1 MNFADKKTVEKLRNQ
16 TNDELCEAATAFL
29 LFFSTGIFGRHRGL
43 ICRRS
48 TAKLLC
54 RVQLLCAEMVAK
66 QNFSAHVHDRTAV
79 FYTACVHTNKE
90 AGIREELKHF
100 RRFAATGNPFSDL
113 GDEPVFNKFI
123 CDLHDGR
130 NAETRQTSD
139 LRAVDLIVR
148 QQNSHDG
155 GFVVGSK

>member
-1 MNFADKKTVEKLRNQ
+1 MLYPEAMAHLKEGSTVIWLQTPFSQLEKRKHSR
-16 TNDELCEAATAFL
+16 L
-29 LFFSTGIFGRHRGL
+29 LP
-43 ICRRS
+43 
-48 TAKLLC
+48 
-54 RVQLLCAEMVAK
+54 
-66 QNFSAHVHDRTAV
+66 
-79 FYTACVHTNKE
+79 
-90 AGIREELKHF
+90 
-100 RRFAATGNPFSDL
+100 ATGNPFSDL